1 MNDKPVRIL
10 FEGWRMVQ
18 HSYGQV
24 LAFTLIH
31 MYKLYGPN
39 GKLGHKIDFYVTE
52 AEYFR
57 PEWNKTKQ
65 LVYNEEYNAILRDLK
80 EYNGEEVD
88 LIYRQ
93 TFPYNIN
100 VNERNIRI
108 PKCVFYTSE
117 YSKLDCTF
125 FQLGKPLEKQD
136 DYISCFLK
144 ENNNIYFTSPSNW
157 SSRGMTRYLTDDDY
171 RVRNRTITHGVDT
184 TVFFKHDNPTIR
196 NEMRC
201 EFNVKDNEILLIN
214 VGGAMTSNKGIPNIL
229 HALHVLVNLM
239 GRKHYKLMLKGS
251 GDLYPSIQILETYFD
266 LFQREKLMTP
276 NDINTLLNHIIFTN
290 GTLSYSQINDL
301 YNAADVYVSPYVAE
315 GFGLTMLEALASGL
329 QVLVPRTGSTKEY
342 IDDIFANGH
351 GNEFI
356 TFVDSTVI
364 QGNDGNYKNDI
375 KLSDLVN
382 TILTNETKFK
392 TPKPDS
398 MYIQMKSYIETEYT
412 WYKVSTLLYD
422 YFLDIHHEGKAQCG
436 TKMGIP
442 HRAA

>member
-1 MNDKPVRIL
+1 MLRVRIL

-57 PEWNKTKQ
+57 PEWNKTKK
-65 LVYNEEYNAILRDLK
+65 LVYSEEYNAILRDLK

-93 TFPYNIN
+93 TYPYNIN
-100 VNERNIRI
+100 VTDANRRV

-117 YSKLDCTF
+117 YSKLDSMF
-125 FQLGKPLEKQD
+125 FQLVKPPDVLQEV
-136 DYISCFLK
+136 YISSFLS
-144 ENNNIYFTSPSNW
+144 ENNNIYFTSPSIW
-157 SSRGMTRYLTDDDY
+157 SSRGMTRYLTGDDY

-184 TVFFKHDNPTIR
+184 TVFFRHDTQTTR
-196 NEMRC
+196 NELRQSY
-201 EFNVKDNEILLIN
+201 NVKEDDILLIN
-214 VGGAMTSNKGIPNIL
+214 VGGAMTSNKGIRFVL

-239 GRKHYKLMLKGS
+239 GHTHYKLILKGS

-266 LFQREKLMTP
+266 SFQRENIMTP
-276 NDINTLLNHIIFTN
+276 TDINSLLNHIIFTN
-290 GTLSYSQINDL
+290 ETLSYSQINDL
-301 YNAADVYVSPYVAE
+301 YNAADVYVSPYLAE

-364 QGNDGNYKNDI
+364 QDKDGNYKNDI
-375 KLSDLVN
+375 KLHDIVN
-382 TILTNETKFK
+382 TLLTNELNFK
-392 TPKPDS
+392 TSKPDN
-398 MYIQMKSYIETEYT
+398 MYIQMKSYIETQYS

-422 YFLDIHHEGKAQCG
+422 YFLDIHSTFEKG
-436 TKMGIP
+436 
-442 HRAA
+442 